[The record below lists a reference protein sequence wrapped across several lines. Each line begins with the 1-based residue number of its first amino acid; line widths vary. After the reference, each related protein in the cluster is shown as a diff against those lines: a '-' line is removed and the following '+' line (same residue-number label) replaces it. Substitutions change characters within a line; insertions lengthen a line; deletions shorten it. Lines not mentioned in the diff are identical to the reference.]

1 MCGSCCGKAELTL
14 KEGMGPREDGP
25 GLELTE
31 QWGGRMSWK
40 RGPVTANPCMGI
52 KS

>member
-14 KEGMGPREDGP
+14 KEGMSPREDGP

-31 QWGGRMSWK
+31 QWGDRCPGK
-40 RGPVTANPCMGI
+40 EGQ
-52 KS
+52 